1 MARGGVLASGPMGTD
16 RDAFGRRLPAL
27 GPRGEGWFAIQ
38 VVLGLAVFVSGRAG
52 PALDGTSRTFAAV
65 IGLLLISSGIV
76 LGWPAV
82 FRQRGQF
89 TAMPHPVDGARLIT
103 DGPYGRVR
111 HPIYGSLVLAAF
123 GWAALSA
130 SPPTCLLAIA
140 TLVFFDLKSRREEVW
155 LAERFPE
162 YDRYRERTRRFIP
175 SIY

>member
-1 MARGGVLASGPMGTD
+1 MGTD
-16 RDAFGRRLPAL
+16 RDAIGRRLPAL

-52 PALDGTSRTFAAV
+52 PALDGPARTLSAVVGLHLIAAGV
-65 IGLLLISSGIV
+65 L

-89 TAMPHPVDGARLIT
+89 TAMPRPVSGARLVT
-103 DGPYGRVR
+103 EGPYRQVR
-111 HPIYGSLVLAAF
+111 HPMYGGLVLAAI

-130 SPPTCLLAIA
+130 SPPTCVLALA
-140 TLVFFDLKSRREEVW
+140 TFVFFDLKSRREEVW

-162 YDRYRERTRRFIP
+162 YDRYRKHTRRFIP
-175 SIY
+175 SVY